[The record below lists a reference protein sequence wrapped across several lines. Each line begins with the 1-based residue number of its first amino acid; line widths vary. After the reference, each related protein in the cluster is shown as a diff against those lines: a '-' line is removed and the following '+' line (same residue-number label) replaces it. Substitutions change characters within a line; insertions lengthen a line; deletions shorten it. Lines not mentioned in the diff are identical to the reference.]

1 MSIIQG
7 TKVIASRATNGFSL
21 FDYKHADHLL
31 NNVSWLRSDTFSWQ
45 SGNVYKYAYQHLLD
59 EANKIAYYIPSITEE
74 DTGTVYYT
82 WKASNG
88 KYYATLKE
96 TPVSG
101 DTIYGY
107 DKFGNVTMAVSE
119 TLSSISAEKLTLSN
133 GAILYRARDTL
144 QIDVIDDIEIP
155 CFIAEDKHKICLPDQ
170 ENNIVRLFNA
180 TGAADYYIVDK
191 INRQFKLPRKNKRK
205 LIRSWNSGYS
215 WYRLYSDGWV
225 EQGGKT
231 SPSAQNVWVSV
242 TLPITMKDQQ
252 YAVEL
257 YPTIANSNAAG
268 FGSQRIATACDWNN
282 RTTSTF
288 QYIVNSTTGGSTVA
302 SNWTVKGYAHD
313 SEYLDVGMDFEYY
326 YVGNFEATSIEQ
338 TAGLNKELL
347 NGKLDSD
354 LANLP
359 SGYDFVVDWQ
369 APTAANSYTWYRKY
383 KSGWVEQGG
392 LFTNTARLTQ
402 ITFPIKMADTNYSAL
417 SNLQYGSADWSATVT
432 TCIANGSR
440 TTTGL
445 QVLCYYNNSFNTGP
459 ICWEVKGFAA

>member
-119 TLSSISAEKLTLSN
+119 TLSSISAEKLILSN

-170 ENNIVRLFNA
+170 ENNIVKLFNA

-191 INRQFKLPRKNKRK
+191 TNRQFKLPRKNKRK

-225 EQGGKT
+225 EQGGLW
-231 SPSAQNVWVSV
+231 SGSLS
-242 TLPITMKDQQ
+242 I
-252 YAVEL
+252 
-257 YPTIANSNAAG
+257 AAG
-268 FGSQRIATACDWNN
+268 AEAGATITFPISMAN
-282 RTTSTF
+282 TS
-288 QYIVNSTTGGSTVA
+288 YYAA
-302 SNWTVKGYAHD
+302 SNTTAIYCLPFRQIRQTSNCGFYFGAYEVARTLTGFSWIVEGYAHD

-326 YVGNFEATSIEQ
+326 YVGNFEASSIEQ

-369 APTAANSYTWYRKY
+369 APTADNNYRWYRKY
-383 KSGWVEQGG
+383 KSGWIEQGG
-392 LFTNTARLTQ
+392 YGISGSSGAVTLPVEMADINYH
-402 ITFPIKMADTNYSAL
+402 ITFG
-417 SNLQYGSADWSATVT
+417 GSGRG
-432 TCIANGSR
+432 ANNNTIVVVGYNK
-440 TTTGL
+440 TTTGFTIQSNVL
-445 QVLCYYNNSFNTGP
+445 NSSGSSSTTGSSDCSWQVSGM
-459 ICWEVKGFAA
+459 AA